1 MERSRSLPAPQVQER
16 QEGFTEAAFC
26 LFYIGLHVY
35 SVLIVVAL
43 SMALTGHKRKYTKR
57 KSMIVDPNAPSCD
70 CGQYKCGKTK
80 RGFRIKCHRCRRN
93 KAGSASGS
101 SSDGETEAGAAGPSQ
116 QQERPSNTLRH
127 SSGSVISPT
136 PTVRG
141 RRPSGSTWDGSAY
154 VSTDPNITRER
165 RQTARRGRGVSTLQP
180 SRLTDFSWLR
190 CEKDPALMA
199 QTAGRCSTE
208 SEDEVA
214 CPGCT
219 WCSRLYCI
227 ECRNRTGNIFS
238 AAIGC
243 RTFKWAE
250 CVRHAQGFHRMERGS
265 HSVPTLLITIYAQR
279 STAPAVGLMSSSKY
293 GLLLLK
299 TAGNRPPIRLGLS
312 DSASGYV
319 GNKQRRQRHRD
330 PGAGRGGRER
340 RARGGGRER
349 KMTRRS
355 GSLSGQILGL

>member
-1 MERSRSLPAPQVQER
+1 MFGHPRGDGRLLL
-16 QEGFTEAAFC
+16 EAAFC

-43 SMALTGHKRKYTKR
+43 SMALTRHKRKHTKR

-127 SSGSVISPT
+127 SSGSVISPK

-165 RQTARRGRGVSTLQP
+165 RQTARGGRGFSTLQP

-243 RTFKWAE
+243 RTCKRAE
-250 CVRHAQGFHRMERGS
+250 CVRHAQGFHRKERGS
-265 HSVPTLLITIYAQR
+265 HSVPTLLTKEAERVKQNRVRTIL
-279 STAPAVGLMSSSKY
+279 AVLFLAVEKIALHKLSALAM
-293 GLLLLK
+293 LLLK
-299 TAGNRPPIRLGLS
+299 TAGNRPPIRLGLRL
-312 DSASGYV
+312 SGQQAA
-319 GNKQRRQRHRD
+319 GRHRR
-330 PGAGRGGRER
+330 PGAGGGEREEGERG
-340 RARGGGRER
+340 
-349 KMTRRS
+349 K
-355 GSLSGQILGL
+355 

>member
-1 MERSRSLPAPQVQER
+1 MVHEG
-16 QEGFTEAAFC
+16 QEGFSTEAAFC

-35 SVLIVVAL
+35 SALIVIAL
-43 SMALTGHKRKYTKR
+43 SMALTGHERKYTKR

-70 CGQYKCGKTK
+70 CGQYKCEKTK
-80 RGFRIKCHRCRRN
+80 RGFRKKCHRCRRN

-116 QQERPSNTLRH
+116 QQERPSNTLRQ
-127 SSGSVISPT
+127 SSGSIISPT

-165 RQTARRGRGVSTLQP
+165 RQTARGGRGVSTLQP
-180 SRLTDFSWLR
+180 SWLTDFSWLR

-199 QTAGRCSTE
+199 QTAGRCST
-208 SEDEVA
+208 
-214 CPGCT
+214 
-219 WCSRLYCI
+219 
-227 ECRNRTGNIFS
+227 
-238 AAIGC
+238 
-243 RTFKWAE
+243 K
-250 CVRHAQGFHRMERGS
+250 ERGS
-265 HSVPTLLITIYAQR
+265 HSVPTLLTKEAERVKQNRVRTILAVLFLAVEKIALHKLPALAKLVFQMGFKTSDDAHTQR

-299 TAGNRPPIRLGLS
+299 TAGNRPPIRIGLRLS
-312 DSASGYV
+312 WCPRATSSRPH
-319 GNKQRRQRHRD
+319 RR
-330 PGAGRGGRER
+330 PGAGSGGETR
-340 RARGGGRER
+340 RGGRER
-349 KMTRRS
+349 KMTRSS